1 MVSPEPYRI
10 EERPP
15 TVAELRALNT
25 AVGWTDLP
33 EDDDAV
39 ARGLAASLFG
49 VVITMAGQ
57 TVACGRL
64 VGDGGVY
71 FYLQD
76 MIVVPE
82 HQRRGV
88 GDLVMAEMWGHLR
101 DHASHGATIGL
112 MSAEGRAGFYERWG
126 FAARPPGGPGMM
138 LAWDPDHPPPLPG
151 WMTGAA
157 ESTRGAPPAHPS
169 TKPAPPP

>member
-15 TVAELRALNT
+15 TVAELRALNA
-25 AVGWTDLP
+25 AVGWTGLP

-49 VVITMAGQ
+49 VVVTMAGQ
-57 TVACGRL
+57 LVACGRV
-64 VGDGGVY
+64 VGDGGIY

-76 MIVVPE
+76 MIVDPA

-88 GDLVMAEMWGHLR
+88 GDLVMAEVWGYLR
-101 DHASHGATIGL
+101 EHAARDATIGL
-112 MSAEGRAGFYERWG
+112 MAAVGRAGFYERWG
-126 FAARPPGGPGMM
+126 FTPRPDGGPGMM
-138 LAWDPDHPPPLPG
+138 LAWDPGHPPALPG

-157 ESTRGAPPAHPS
+157 G
-169 TKPAPPP
+169 